1 MTQTSDNVTWLTQEA
16 YSQLKAELE
25 YLSGPARTEIAKK
38 IEAAREE
45 GDLRENG
52 GYHAAKEEQGKQEL
66 RIRQLQ
72 QLLENA
78 KVGEAP
84 ADDGVVEP
92 GMVVTIAFDGDED
105 DTITFLLAS
114 REYASADIETYS
126 PQSPLGTG
134 VNGKKVGE
142 DAQYELPNGKMA
154 SVRRSR
160 FAHPGRGP
168 ARCPP
173 RTGAEVIGQTVTE
186 RAGRLRPRADAAGS
200 WPAAGASRARACCRR
215 GPGSPTPRTGGAPFR
230 HRPRG

>member
-1 MTQTSDNVTWLTQEA
+1 VTQTSDNVTWLTQEA
-16 YSQLKAELE
+16 YNQLKAELE
-25 YLSGPARTEIAKK
+25 YLSGPARTEISKK

-66 RIRQLQ
+66 RVRQLQ

-114 REYASADIETYS
+114 REYASSDIETYS
-126 PQSPLGTG
+126 PQSPLGRG
-134 VNGKKVGE
+134 VNGKKVGM
-142 DAQYELPNGKMA
+142 DAEYELPNGKPA
-154 SVRRSR
+154 SVKILE
-160 FAHPGRGP
+160 AKPYKN
-168 ARCPP
+168 
-173 RTGAEVIGQTVTE
+173 
-186 RAGRLRPRADAAGS
+186 
-200 WPAAGASRARACCRR
+200 
-215 GPGSPTPRTGGAPFR
+215 
-230 HRPRG
+230 